1 MSQEEYAMLC
11 VITEPKIINEYRYT
25 YADILEKQCKS
36 KAVKYIEVPS
46 LSAAYNM
53 LAGSGGSVLLYAA
66 TEKWALGVINEN
78 LKYGLNL
85 IVYGVVQLQYGSR
98 FSSVCTDISSQ
109 ISELSA
115 YLNYVGVKNISFFGV
130 RPYIDSEIT
139 AAEAA
144 AYYIPTVNHI
154 NADETLSKS
163 YMYFSKKSAYPD
175 AVICPNDLIAIY
187 LINHLRRDNSRLLK
201 KILIVSLQEKAL
213 SAYYSKN
220 ITTFKNQDELTSE
233 TIAGLCKKRNYKN
246 TGTHLSFM
254 PQLLIKEHSDYRS
267 FGKTQYSAILN
278 VLRITHPTFV
288 TAEPLPVSD
297 DEYSNLL
304 KLNFLLQNASEYEL
318 SIISAVARLKSYEE
332 MAQYIN
338 SNADSVKYYTS
349 KLYKRAGF
357 GSRRSLKAILSEY
370 LIPPIK

>member
-11 VITEPKIINEYRYT
+11 VITEPKIINEYKYT
-25 YADILEKQCKS
+25 YADILEKHCKS
-36 KAVKYIEVPS
+36 KGVKYIEAPN

-66 TEKWALGVINEN
+66 TEKWALSVINEN

-98 FSSVCTDISSQ
+98 FSSVCTDVSSQ

-163 YMYFSKKSAYPD
+163 YLYFSKNSSYPD

-187 LINHLRRDNSRLLK
+187 LINHLRRDNSGILK
-201 KILIVSLQEKAL
+201 KMLIVSLQEKSL
-213 SAYYSKN
+213 SAHYSKN

-233 TIAGLCKKRNYKN
+233 TIAGLCKKRNGEN
-246 TGTHLSFM
+246 IGTHLSFM
-254 PQLLIKEHSDYRS
+254 PQLLIKEHSDYRA

-288 TAEPLPVSD
+288 TEVLPVYD
-297 DEYSNLL
+297 EEYSNLL

-318 SIISAVARLKSYEE
+318 SIISAVARLNSYDE
-332 MAQYIN
+332 MAQYIR

-357 GSRRSLKAILSEY
+357 GSRRSLKAVLSEY
-370 LIPPIK
+370 FAPPIK